1 MSYLQGIK
9 TEQAFTLDKRNDR
22 NFSGS
27 IAGLIALMRSFQ
39 KTQAIATQRS
49 IEEAARI
56 VASFE
61 KRPPPSVSSIRVDM
75 AIDQEYELLQVLKY
89 DLNYN
94 YDTYAAVPSPL
105 RDYPYLLPNALV
117 ATSKKRGRIPKYLLL
132 EY

>member
-61 KRPPPSVSSIRVDM
+61 KRPPPSISSIRVDM
-75 AIDQEYELLQVLKY
+75 AIDQEYELLPVLTY

-94 YDTYAAVPSPL
+94 YV
-105 RDYPYLLPNALV
+105 
-117 ATSKKRGRIPKYLLL
+117 
-132 EY
+132 